1 MGVGFFFK
9 TVCPTVPLMLLRA
22 SCRFLDSFLP
32 NMKHICLPML
42 QIAQNITFDNRLFC
56 SL

>member
-42 QIAQNITFDNRLFC
+42 QLAQNITFDNRLFC